1 MRGCTTVGRSTS
13 FVSAKEKER
22 ERKKKRE
29 EEREE
34 KKREKERERD
44 SQKFLAA
51 VIYRESLFRFIII
64 SFKSS
69 IFSATQ

>member
-22 ERKKKRE
+22 EKKR

>member
-1 MRGCTTVGRSTS
+1 MHDCRSLDK
-13 FVSAKEKER
+13 FRFKEKER
-22 ERKKKRE
+22 ERKKKR